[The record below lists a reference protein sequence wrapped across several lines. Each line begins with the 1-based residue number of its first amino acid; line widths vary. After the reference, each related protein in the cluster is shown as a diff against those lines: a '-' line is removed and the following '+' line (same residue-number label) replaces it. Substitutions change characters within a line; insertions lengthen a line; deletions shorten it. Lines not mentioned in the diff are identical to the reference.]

1 MIRCRECGTI
11 NDETAGFCGGCGQ
24 FLEWT
29 GERID
34 PATADAAETPAPDA
48 QAEAD
53 QQAEAERKAAE
64 AEQHAE
70 AERKA
75 AEAAAAAGG

>member
-29 GERID
+29 GERVD
-34 PATADAAETPAPDA
+34 
-48 QAEAD
+48 AEAG
-53 QQAEAERKAAE
+53 QPAR
-64 AEQHAE
+64 
-70 AERKA
+70 
-75 AEAAAAAGG
+75 G